1 MQHKEDPTALAERLY
16 ILTHTLS
23 EAIDADDEPQIDA
36 ILRERSAMISQL
48 SSMSWDLSTVRLVQK
63 VQSEETVVLDRL
75 EKMRL
80 RIVEEAEM
88 GRTARKAMN
97 AYGRSA
103 EEQRGKA
110 A

>member
-1 MQHKEDPTALAERLY
+1 MQHKEDPTTIAERLF

-36 ILRERSAMISQL
+36 ILRERSALISDL
-48 SSMSWDLSTVRLVQK
+48 SNLSWDLATVRLVQR
-63 VQSEETVVLDRL
+63 VQTEESVVLDRL

-97 AYGRSA
+97 AYGKSA